1 MFLVLALVFYR
12 TPFLFFSFFPG
23 ARPIFESSVLL
34 LTYRGE
40 KPNAPVE
47 FQCLFTC
54 QFQGNKPPLVGKK
67 QPLKNFPVLI
77 LAGVDQL
84 NVRADPCLPK
94 SALKLETTLEP
105 LFFFII
111 PAAGHNQLAPGDKSC
126 VSKPRHSRDFNNVK
140 KCDETLHI
148 NQQPPVGRSL
158 ENIKPPF

>member
-1 MFLVLALVFYR
+1 M
-12 TPFLFFSFFPG
+12 
-23 ARPIFESSVLL
+23 L
-34 LTYRGE
+34 LTYSGE
-40 KPNAPVE
+40 KPDVPLE

-67 QPLKNFPVLI
+67 LPLKNFLVLI

-105 LFFFII
+105 PFFFFFFFFIR
-111 PAAGHNQLAPGDKSC
+111 AAGHNQLAPGDKSC
-126 VSKPRHSRDFNNVK
+126 VSKPRRGRDFNNVK

-148 NQQPPVGRSL
+148 NQQPSAGRL
-158 ENIKPPF
+158 REHIKPPFRPQ